1 MSNIGSSKHQREST
15 QTHKDSPGAFAL
27 SLKRFSELPKVFPL
41 GTRGATLKAY
51 VQSFTSTP
59 PWWIYN
65 KYLLNIMGTHVKN
78 KTGVSWAS
86 SVTQTHLRLHSRAPR
101 LYPESW
107 TMPLLKFQ
115 ESTDGEAIM
124 FFPHHSLYPW
134 KQLPPA
140 ELRWQNSQSTQ
151 KL

>member
-1 MSNIGSSKHQREST
+1 MLRTKQEYHEQVLWQR
-15 QTHKDSPGAFAL
+15 H
-27 SLKRFSELPKVFPL
+27 
-41 GTRGATLKAY
+41 
-51 VQSFTSTP
+51 
-59 PWWIYN
+59 N
-65 KYLLNIMGTHVKN
+65 
-78 KTGVSWAS
+78 
-86 SVTQTHLRLHSRAPR
+86 LRLHIRAPR

-107 TMPLLKFQ
+107 TMLLLKFQ

-124 FFPHHSLYPW
+124 FFPHHYLHPQ